1 MKSYYLC
8 LMAIVTLLSFSSC
21 SEENSTE
28 NDVRKEVKV
37 TATFSGLSA
46 SDIVTTRA
54 SDAAWEKDDA
64 IGLFMKKAGTT
75 LEYPVLADNVKYTTD
90 GSLAF
95 ENLSETKVY
104 FPFDK
109 SNVDFIA
116 YYPYTENITDF
127 IYKVDVSDQS
137 KLANIDLMYS
147 NNVTAKNYTTES
159 INLDLKHQLTKIVL
173 KIAENNS
180 DNTTGDFTAKIT
192 NAQKNANFSLVDG
205 TLTVGD
211 ELADISF
218 NVDNATLTAEAILL
232 PDTNLTNKEF
242 LITIGDIS
250 YSYSLNKSVDI
261 KSFDPATKCEYSI
274 TIEPNDD
281 RILNN
286 VTATIT
292 DWTTVKEDVVA
303 EEVPSNADNGNTEP
317 EGEVTP
323 PASGDGEG
331 GDPTEPEEGD
341 APVPPVEG
349 DGTKENP
356 YTIAQ
361 AIALEKG
368 TWKWVKGYIVGSYPS
383 SFDSFTAETGANASR
398 MNLALA
404 DYPDD
409 KSTVKYFPV
418 DLLSTKAGSAFQQK
432 LNLNNN
438 PINLRKAVLIQGDF
452 KEWTQNSTSRISFRN
467 LNAVFLEGIEIEK

>member
-127 IYKVDVSDQS
+127 IYKVNVSDQS

-147 NNVTAKNYTTES
+147 NNITAKNYTTES
-159 INLDLKHQLTKIVL
+159 INLDFKHQLTKIVL
-173 KIAENNS
+173 KIANNNS

-192 NAQKNANFSLVDG
+192 NAQMNANFSLVDG

-331 GDPTEPEEGD
+331 GDPTEPEEGNG
-341 APVPPVEG
+341 PTLPKEG
-349 DGTKENP
+349 DGTQEKP
-356 YTIAQ
+356 YNIAQ
-361 AIALEKG
+361 AKDLNQCEK
-368 TWKWVKGYIVGSYPS
+368 KWIKGYIVGSYKGTFEKFIS
-383 SFDSFTAETGANASR
+383 DTGLSADLFNV
-398 MNLALA
+398 ALA
-404 DYPDD
+404 DLPPEESIEKHLY
-409 KSTVKYFPV
+409 V
-418 DLLSTKAGSAFQQK
+418 DFDIHKTNTNIRKD
-432 LNLNNN
+432 LNLQDN
-438 PINLRKAVLIQGDF
+438 PANLGREVLINCDTGELTKF
-452 KEWTQNSTSRISFRN
+452 GNKTFFGVTKVHSYSFMD
-467 LNAVFLEGIEIEK
+467 E